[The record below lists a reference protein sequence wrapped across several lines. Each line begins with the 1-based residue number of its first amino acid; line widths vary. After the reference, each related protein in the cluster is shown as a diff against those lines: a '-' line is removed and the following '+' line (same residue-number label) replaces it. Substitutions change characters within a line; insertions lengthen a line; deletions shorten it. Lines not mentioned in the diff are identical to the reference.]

1 MQKIHIIKEAEVLLK
16 VNLAFW
22 EKVNDAWIFQLL
34 WFMKITLEKYN
45 GGNYQTNEKF
55 ICYTE

>member
-1 MQKIHIIKEAEVLLK
+1 MQKIHIIKAAEVLLK

-45 GGNYQTNEKF
+45 GVNYQTNEKF